1 MPAFSGRGPGES
13 SVKILLGRWEKPT
26 WRAAFALLA
35 AAWMVSAG
43 SVAPASAQDGP
54 GLRAGLSA
62 NPDQFFFGG
71 HYVTKPIWDQMR
83 FQPNVEAGFGD
94 GLTVVAF
101 NVEFAYWMPIGA
113 DWHAY
118 VRRRSGAESLQRQW
132 EGPRRGCG
140 TGPDDPRGV
149 PAARRP
155 VLRDEGGR
163 VRQPRLQAGRRL
175 HVQMTGLSTRW
186 APACVGTAVLRVSG
200 VLCETIGRRLEANAV
215 NGVLRR
221 PR

>member
-1 MPAFSGRGPGES
+1 MRMGMPAFSGRGPGES

-35 AAWMVSAG
+35 AAWMASAG
-43 SVAPASAQDGP
+43 SVSSASAQDGP

-118 VRRRSGAESLQRQW
+118 VGGGPALNLFSGNGKDHDEDVGPGLTILAGFRRRGGLFFEMKVGAFDS
-132 EGPRRGCG
+132 
-140 TGPDDPRGV
+140 PDFKL
-149 PAARRP
+149 A
-155 VLRDEGGR
+155 
-163 VRQPRLQAGRRL
+163 
-175 HVQMTGLSTRW
+175 
-186 APACVGTAVLRVSG
+186 VGYTFR
-200 VLCETIGRRLEANAV
+200 
-215 NGVLRR
+215 
-221 PR
+221 